1 MHSDNFRKA
10 AIMVLSL
17 TTILIGGYELCL
29 RYLGYTISFDDS
41 ESIFADKKRKI
52 YLPIHEA
59 TVFTGSSRIKY
70 DLNTEVWRK
79 MTGETPIQLA
89 NVGSSPIPVLKAL
102 AADSLFKGEL
112 LIDVAEPLFF
122 DLSGR
127 SYERPQKCLEFS
139 KNETPAQRFSFHIN
153 TLLESNFVLLDK
165 DNFALS
171 AMLDCLPIPPRP
183 GKMDFPKYPTEFSV
197 MNFDRNNMMTDR
209 FVDGDKAGVK
219 MMQDIW
225 MQLAKMGAKAPP
237 TPEHVIDSFIRDV
250 KLHTDKIRARGGQ
263 VVFLR
268 PPSSGPLWKG
278 EQMGFPRDK
287 FWQKILAVTG
297 CKGMH
302 FADYP
307 ELSKMNC
314 TEFSHLRQSDTRIY
328 TQKVIEV
335 LTAEMGWKFKASHQ

>member
-1 MHSDNFRKA
+1 MQSDTFRKA
-10 AIMVLSL
+10 AILVLSL
-17 TTILIGGYELCL
+17 TTMLIGGYELYL
-29 RYLGYTISFDDS
+29 RYLGHTISYDDS
-41 ESIFADKKRKI
+41 ESLFADKKRKI
-52 YLPIHEA
+52 YLPANEA

-70 DLNTEVWRK
+70 DLNTEVWRQL
-79 MTGETPIQLA
+79 TGETPVQLA

-102 AADSLFKGEL
+102 AADPSFKGKL

-153 TLLESNFVLLDK
+153 TFLESNFVMLDK

-171 AMLDCLPIPPRP
+171 AILANLPIPPRP

-197 MNFDRNNMMTDR
+197 MNFDRNNKMTDR
-209 FVDGDKAGVK
+209 FVDTDKAGVK
-219 MMQDIW
+219 MMQNIW
-225 MQLAKMGAKAPP
+225 MKLATLGAKAPP
-237 TPEHVIDSFIRDV
+237 TPEPVIDSFIRDV
-250 KLHTDKIRARGGQ
+250 KLHTDQIHARGGQ

-278 EQMGFPRDK
+278 EQMGFPREK
-287 FWQKILAVTG
+287 FWQKILDVTG

-307 ELSKMNC
+307 ELKEMKC

-328 TQKVIEV
+328 TQKVVEV
-335 LTAEMGWKFKASHQ
+335 LSRDAGWKFKATQH